1 MGIFSGG
8 FSRGLLEGVATG
20 ANRTLTVALDKRQ
33 EEMSAARKYM
43 QQRRIQQSE
52 KYAKEGA
59 EMEGLLKGFS
69 ELTGGDLDKAAQLI
83 KGAGNIEQA
92 NARLA
97 LYNEEKLKNKDFDI
111 NTAFKFA
118 ESKVGEGDPYV
129 IGDYVE
135 SLITRP
141 SAIDSPI
148 KPKKFGL
155 GLANKIL
162 GEDDSSQVT
171 MPEAFGRT
179 IDVGTAQAVAGATS
193 VGEEYQMKKEKDRLD
208 LATSKIGLLAKQ
220 KEIAN
225 LGGLTNT
232 EGRTYWKDSVSE
244 AVKLAALPV
253 NTATGEFDLSS
264 APEKLNEARVAY
276 SDALK
281 DTVRYFTDTGTINT
295 NSGKNQ
301 LKSFARNPFLDIVRD
316 KNGSAYT
323 PLTNK
328 GEFDYKNMKL
338 GNLYGVGTPTGEVA
352 KYLFAGFDDE
362 NKPLMFQLQ

>member
-59 EMEGLLKGFS
+59 EMESLMKGFS

-92 NARLA
+92 NARLT
-97 LYNEEKLKNKDFDI
+97 LYRDEFAKNENFDI

-141 SAIDSPI
+141 SSIDSPI
-148 KPKKFGL
+148 KPRKFGL
-155 GLANKIL
+155 GLASKIL
-162 GEDDSSQVT
+162 GEDDASQVT
-171 MPEAFGRT
+171 MPEAFGRR

-193 VGEEYQMKKEKDRLD
+193 VGEEYSLKQEQDRLA

-244 AVKLAALPV
+244 AVKLAALPI
-253 NTATGEFDLSS
+253 NAAGEFDLSS

-301 LKSFARNPFLDIVRD
+301 LKSFARNPFIDIVRD

-362 NKPLMFQLQ
+362 NEPLMFQLQ